1 MLNVS
6 QIRKLLNL
14 LNFVKKTI
22 KTLGCNVGNVTLHIA
37 KNFKPK
43 KCVGIDIDTQLI
55 FSARKNIRYFMDKIE
70 NEKKNPEIVDETLI
84 TNSST
89 IFPKNVYFMQVK
101 YFFKSFNI
109 KLSLVYFLI

>member
-14 LNFVKKTI
+14 LNLLNLKKKNI

-55 FSARKNIRYFMDKIE
+55 FSARKNIRFFMDKIE

-101 YFFKSFNI
+101 YFL
-109 KLSLVYFLI
+109 KLF